1 MQGRVACQDLVGMQ
15 WALGEEDLLLE
26 EQDPSL
32 AGQGP
37 GKEEKL
43 GAVLC
48 RQSWRLELGLK

>member
-43 GAVLC
+43 GAVL
-48 RQSWRLELGLK
+48 